1 LLNIELQVVFQDGDF
16 FMGQNEMI
24 LHLASK
30 GMDVPVPI
38 KNVNGTYQS
47 LENLGR
53 PLVNFINVLRAH
65 FLYKILVP
73 KILKPKPN

>member
-1 LLNIELQVVFQDGDF
+1 
-16 FMGQNEMI
+16 MAQNEMI

-53 PLVNFINVLRAH
+53 PNVMSQQSISIYD
-65 FLYKILVP
+65 FLISPQSVSG
-73 KILKPKPN
+73 I